1 MVLQWEKSNEKEGK
15 GQATFQ
21 KESKTKEWC
30 KSFKGQFHTHVA
42 LNME

>member
-21 KESKTKEWC
+21 KESKNKRMVQE
-30 KSFKGQFHTHVA
+30 F
-42 LNME
+42 